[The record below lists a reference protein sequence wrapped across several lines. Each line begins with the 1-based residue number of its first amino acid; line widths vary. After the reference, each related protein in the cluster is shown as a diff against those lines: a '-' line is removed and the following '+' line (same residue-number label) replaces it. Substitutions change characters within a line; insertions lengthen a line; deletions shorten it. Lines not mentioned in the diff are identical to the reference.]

1 MRIIKYSLIV
11 ALMAIAA
18 PACDRNKNEPTTPK
32 PAPVEARN
40 DVPAGN
46 LDERRNQI
54 DDQSPDGRPETDPPA
69 SDDTTTTMPQPQPQP
84 QPPVPNPPTST
95 QPPTATETTVP

>member
-1 MRIIKYSLIV
+1 
-11 ALMAIAA
+11 MAIAA

>member
-1 MRIIKYSLIV
+1 
-11 ALMAIAA
+11 
-18 PACDRNKNEPTTPK
+18 
-32 PAPVEARN
+32 VEARN